1 MDIDNFPSYYR
12 KDPIRKILEGI
23 KDQKITKFLYIL
35 IYLFCFLFQG
45 YWQNK
50 HMLNNWLK
58 CESEITVFLKKASV
72 FVKIIFTVYD

>member
-45 YWQNK
+45 YW
-50 HMLNNWLK
+50 
-58 CESEITVFLKKASV
+58 
-72 FVKIIFTVYD
+72 